1 MSVKFLIQG
10 TIAERVKRKEYE
22 WKVIKFLGEF
32 FFIIILGR
40 NAVSILTSCDQL
52 RAKIV
57 PKCRNNNRLTCFY
70 SYVDTLCSNAGVISY
85 KTG

>member
-32 FFIIILGR
+32 FFIIILEE
-40 NAVSILTSCDQL
+40 ILSQSL
-52 RAKIV
+52 K
-57 PKCRNNNRLTCFY
+57 
-70 SYVDTLCSNAGVISY
+70 
-85 KTG
+85 

>member
-40 NAVSILTSCDQL
+40 NAVSIFKVTSSEQ
-52 RAKIV
+52 
-57 PKCRNNNRLTCFY
+57 RLFQN
-70 SYVDTLCSNAGVISY
+70 VDTLCSNAGVISY

>member
-40 NAVSILTSCDQL
+40 NAVSIFKVTSSEQRLFQNVEIITDL
-52 RAKIV
+52 HASIV
-57 PKCRNNNRLTCFY
+57 ML
-70 SYVDTLCSNAGVISY
+70 TLCVAMQEL
-85 KTG
+85 